1 MYGLEIRRQ
10 IRRRRGMLGYTM
22 KDMAEGLGITHK
34 SYGCMENGKRNL
46 HVAFLEAIAD
56 ILKTT
61 PEELYRNVS
70 RETRSG

>member
-34 SYGCMENGKRNL
+34 SYSCMENGKRNL

-56 ILKTT
+56 VLKTT

>member
-10 IRRRRGMLGYTM
+10 IRSLRSMMGYLI
-22 KDMAEGLGITHK
+22 KDMAECLGIDKDRYNRMELGK
-34 SYGCMENGKRNL
+34 SHIYVTL
-46 HVAFLEAIAD
+46 LEAIAD
-56 ILKTT
+56 VLKTT